1 MAQKKPERI
10 LAIQKILGVGNW
22 QYSIPSN
29 NPPKCFERIN
39 LIYGPNG
46 SGKTSLANM
55 FYGLSHDWPDAG
67 QRTHGSVSL
76 RVGQND
82 DVTARSTDQA
92 DDTLFSRVHVFT
104 RDMVKRSHALTVDE
118 ASMST
123 ILTLGEKRVDRER
136 RISQLKDELDS
147 QNEELG
153 KVEEKGKRCVADANG
168 IVEEFQEHIYDAL
181 SVYKGWR
188 TKGSFN
194 SKKAKEQLERYIE
207 ENHAQIDALL
217 DSDDTS
223 DENCAAQL
231 GGVREGEL
239 EACRQILAEGQ
250 QRQLT
255 VPNFISEN
263 LVEEIQR
270 INQVLLHVPNVIEI
284 ETLADNPQ
292 ASNWVQEG
300 ILIHEE
306 SDRCIFCGASLGS
319 DRMDALRA
327 HFSQEVEEMQGALR
341 GFRSLLNG
349 ECEKVSKLK
358 LSLGSLVSEF
368 SDRNDLTQVVEEYE
382 GELDHYLQWTENAS
396 RIVESKLNNVM
407 IPSSNL
413 VDMPEIPDSSKLSDW
428 IGVYNSD
435 AARQAE
441 RKEGASDCIY
451 AYYCAR
457 YSPKYRK
464 VSRLIPLLRSEYK
477 ALKKDADD
485 MLAEL
490 SKLSHCEGD
499 PLPSA
504 QSLNVKV
511 ADLLGR
517 DELRFKV
524 DGDSYR
530 VMRNGQPATRLSEGE
545 QTAITFVHFI
555 EMVEVDVANGN
566 SPIVV
571 IDDPVSSLD
580 ERIQYGV
587 ASMLKAIMTTG
598 DQTLGKLVAS
608 SVSQLFVLTHSFDFF
623 RYLFCFLPRDQAQG
637 PMCAY
642 EIVSML
648 NSNVREPALVDWFVQ
663 GKEAKKSM
671 EVFSSYHHAFGL
683 LGRTLCCKV
692 SGGLAGIVDLQL
704 LYPNLA
710 RRLLEQFLAFEYPN
724 CIKDFSKA
732 IGKAGDRIRLNK
744 IGTHSS
750 SSAVDDVIS
759 VCEGI
764 VLPATNIGSHNR
776 MPTVVSMH
784 SGQSLDILIRQVFY
798 FMYLVDR
805 SHFEGMCEALEF
817 DDPYEL
823 LPASARPVPAMP

>member
-10 LAIQKILGVGNW
+10 LSIQKIQGVGNW

-29 NPPKCFERIN
+29 NPPKSFERIN

-67 QRTHGSVSL
+67 HRTHGKVSL
-76 RVGQND
+76 RVGQKD
-82 DVTARSTDQA
+82 DATARNTDQA

-123 ILTLGEKRVDRER
+123 ILTLGEERIDRER
-136 RISQLKDELDS
+136 RISQLKDKLDS
-147 QNEELG
+147 QNEELA
-153 KVEEKGKRCVADANG
+153 KVEDKRKRCVADADG
-168 IVEEFQEHIYDAL
+168 IVAEFQERIYEAL

-194 SKKAKEQLERYIE
+194 SKKAKEQLDRYIE
-207 ENHAQIDALL
+207 ENLEKIDALL
-217 DSDDTS
+217 ESDDAS
-223 DENCAAQL
+223 EENAAAHL
-231 GGVREGEL
+231 EGVQEGEL

-255 VPNFISEN
+255 GPNFISVN
-263 LVEEIQR
+263 LVDETNC
-270 INQVLLHVPNVIEI
+270 INQVLLRIPNVIEI
-284 ETLADNPQ
+284 DTLVDNPQ

-327 HFSQEVEEMQGALR
+327 HFSHEIKDMQRSLR
-341 GFRSLLNG
+341 SYRSLLDG
-349 ECEKVSKLK
+349 ESDKVSEIRRL
-358 LSLGSLVSEF
+358 LDSLVSEF
-368 SDRNDLTQVVEEYE
+368 SDRNDLRQVVEEYE
-382 GELDHYLQWTENAS
+382 GELDHYLKWVGIAS
-396 RIVESKLNNVM
+396 RIVENKLNDVM
-407 IPSSNL
+407 MASPDL
-413 VDMPEIPDSSKLSDW
+413 VEIPEIPDSSKLSDW
-428 IGVYNSD
+428 IETYNRD
-435 AARQAE
+435 AARQAD
-441 RKEGASDCIY
+441 RKENASDRIY
-451 AYYCAR
+451 VYYCAR
-457 YSPKYRK
+457 YSLNYRE
-464 VSRLIPLLRSEYK
+464 VSRLIPLLRSEYQ
-477 ALKKDADD
+477 ALRRDVDD
-485 MLAEL
+485 MRAEL
-490 SKLSHCEGD
+490 SKLSNREGD

-517 DELRFKV
+517 DELRFEV
-524 DGDSYR
+524 DGDNYQ

-545 QTAITFVHFI
+545 QTAITFVHFV

-587 ASMLKAIMTTG
+587 ASMLKAIMTTS
-598 DQTLGKLVAS
+598 DQALGKLVAS
-608 SVSQLFVLTHSFDFF
+608 TVSQLFVLTHSFDFF
-623 RYLFCFLPRDQAQG
+623 RYLFCFLPRDQEQG

-642 EIVSML
+642 EIVSLL
-648 NSNVREPALVDWFVQ
+648 NSNVRQPALVDWLVQ

-683 LGRTLCCKV
+683 LGRTLCSKI
-692 SGGLAGIVDLQL
+692 SGGLVGTVDLQL

-710 RRLLEQFLAFEYPN
+710 RRLLEQFLAFEYPQH
-724 CIKDFSKA
+724 IKDFAKA
-732 IGKAGDRIRLNK
+732 IGKAGDRVRLQN
-744 IGTHSS
+744 IGARSGLS
-750 SSAVDDVIS
+750 EIDNAIS

-764 VLPATNIGSHNR
+764 VRPATNIGSHNR
-776 MPTVVSMH
+776 MPTVVSIH

-805 SHFEGMCEALEF
+805 SHFEGMCEALKF
-817 DDPYEL
+817 DDPYDL
-823 LPASARPVPAMP
+823 LPASARPSPVRP

>member
-1 MAQKKPERI
+1 M
-10 LAIQKILGVGNW
+10 
-22 QYSIPSN
+22 
-29 NPPKCFERIN
+29 
-39 LIYGPNG
+39 
-46 SGKTSLANM
+46 ANM
-55 FYGLSHDWPDAG
+55 FYGLAHDWPEAG
-67 QRTHGSVSL
+67 QRTYGRVSL

-82 DVTARSTDQA
+82 DVTARNTDQA

-104 RDMVKRSHALTVDE
+104 GDMVKRSHALTVDE

-123 ILTLGEKRVDRER
+123 ILTLGEERVDRER

-168 IVEEFQEHIYDAL
+168 IVEEFQERIYDAL

-194 SKKAKEQLERYIE
+194 SKKAKELLERYID
-207 ENHAQIDALL
+207 ENLAKIDALL

-223 DENCAAQL
+223 GENVAAQL
-231 GGVREGEL
+231 EGIQEGEL
-239 EACRQILAEGQ
+239 EAWRQILAEGQ

-255 VPNFISEN
+255 VPNLISEN
-263 LVEEIQR
+263 LVEEIKC

-300 ILIHEE
+300 VLMHEE

-349 ECEKVSKLK
+349 ECDKVSKIK

-368 SDRNDLTQVVEEYE
+368 SGRDDLKQVVEEYE
-382 GELDHYLQWTENAS
+382 GELDRYLQWTEIAS
-396 RIVESKLNNVM
+396 RIVENKLNNVM
-407 IPSSNL
+407 IASTDL
-413 VDMPEIPDSSKLSDW
+413 VEVAEIPDSSKLSDW
-428 IGVYNSD
+428 IEKYNSD

-441 RKEGASDCIY
+441 RKENASDRIY
-451 AYYCAR
+451 VYYCAR
-457 YSPKYRK
+457 YSPNYRK
-464 VSRLIPLLRSEYK
+464 VSRLIPLLRSEYQT
-477 ALKKDADD
+477 LKRDAGN
-485 MLAEL
+485 MQAEL
-490 SKLSHCEGD
+490 SELSNCEGD

-517 DELRFKV
+517 DELRFEV

-545 QTAITFVHFI
+545 QTAITFVHFV
-555 EMVEVDVANGN
+555 ETVEVDIANGN

-598 DQTLGKLVAS
+598 DQAVGKLVAS

-623 RYLFCFLPRDQAQG
+623 RYLFCFLPRDQARG

-648 NSNVREPALVDWFVQ
+648 NSNVRQPVLVDWFVQ

-692 SGGLAGIVDLQL
+692 SGGLTGTVDLQL

-724 CIKDFSKA
+724 CIKDFAKA
-732 IGKAGDRIRLNK
+732 IGKAGDRIRLNQA
-744 IGTHSS
+744 GTLSS
-750 SSAVDDVIS
+750 LSAVDDAIS

-776 MPTVVSMH
+776 MPTVVSMY

-805 SHFEGMCEALEF
+805 SHFEGMCDALEF
-817 DDPYEL
+817 ADPYDL